1 MTRQS
6 PASFL
11 RLSWH
16 AARAGANVSA
26 EKVAPA
32 NPEGCRRGDEAGL
45 YPGFIRRPS
54 PFVPSEI
61 AGAARAAAGEPG
73 RLLEW
78 PVSFTVCRMPKASS
92 SSAPL
97 PATPLPDSYEA
108 GVQEL
113 DQLVAALEGGQLPLD
128 QLLVSYQRGAAL
140 LAFCRE
146 RLQAVEDQIQVLDAG
161 VLKPWQGA

>member
-1 MTRQS
+1 
-6 PASFL
+6 
-11 RLSWH
+11 
-16 AARAGANVSA
+16 
-26 EKVAPA
+26 
-32 NPEGCRRGDEAGL
+32 
-45 YPGFIRRPS
+45 
-54 PFVPSEI
+54 
-61 AGAARAAAGEPG
+61 
-73 RLLEW
+73 
-78 PVSFTVCRMPKASS
+78 MPKASS
-92 SSAPL
+92 STLTP
-97 PATPLPDSYEA
+97 PATPLPASYEA